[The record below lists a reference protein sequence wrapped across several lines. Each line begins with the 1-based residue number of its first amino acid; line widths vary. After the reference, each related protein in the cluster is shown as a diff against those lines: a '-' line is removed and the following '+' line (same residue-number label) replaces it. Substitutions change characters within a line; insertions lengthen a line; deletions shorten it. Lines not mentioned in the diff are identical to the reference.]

1 MKKWIK
7 QLKQKLLLIYFDKKY
22 KELIKRGFKI
32 LYQYFCI
39 IDEIEYFPK
48 ESEKEYT
55 KRILS
60 KAIAGYDEQLKDMEK
75 TISGKRE
82 LLKKLEAE

>member
-7 QLKQKLLLIYFDKKY
+7 QLKQKLLLIYFNKKY
-22 KELIKRGFKI
+22 KKLIKRDFKI

-39 IDEIEYFPK
+39 IDEVEYFPN
-48 ESEKEYT
+48 ESEKEYV

-60 KAIAGYDEQLKDMEK
+60 KAIAGYDEQLKEIEK

-82 LLKKLEAE
+82 LLKKLEEE

>member
-7 QLKQKLLLIYFDKKY
+7 QLKQKLLLIYFNKKY

-39 IDEIEYFPK
+39 IDEVEYFPN

-75 TISGKRE
+75 LFQAKE
-82 LLKKLEAE
+82 NY

>member
-7 QLKQKLLLIYFDKKY
+7 QLKQKLLLIYFNKKY

-39 IDEIEYFPK
+39 IDEVEYFPN
-48 ESEKEYT
+48 ESEKEYA

-60 KAIAGYDEQLKDMEK
+60 KAIAGYDEQLKEMEK

-82 LLKKLEAE
+82 LLKRLEEE

>member
-7 QLKQKLLLIYFDKKY
+7 QLKQKLLLIYFNKKY
-22 KELIKRGFKI
+22 KELTKRGFKI
-32 LYQYFCI
+32 LYPYFCI
-39 IDEIEYFPK
+39 IDEIEYFPN

-75 TISGKRE
+75 TISSKRE
-82 LLKKLEAE
+82 LLKELEKG

>member
-7 QLKQKLLLIYFDKKY
+7 QLKQKLLLIYFNKKY

-39 IDEIEYFPK
+39 IDEVEYFPN

-82 LLKKLEAE
+82 LLKKLEEE